1 MKIGYARVSTIEQ
14 NLHLQTDA
22 LDRAGCEKIFTDTA
36 SGSLD
41 SRKGLINALE
51 FCRKEDSLMVWKLDR
66 LGRSL
71 RHLIETV
78 NHLQSKGIGFVSLQ
92 ESIDTTT
99 SGGKLVFHVFGALAE
114 FERELL
120 IERTKAGLKAA
131 RARGS
136 LAGRPKKLNRKQ
148 IRMAKRLFEDK
159 DKKVNEIAK
168 TLNISRST
176 LYRYRKGENKNK

>member
-1 MKIGYARVSTIEQ
+1 MKCDPI
-14 NLHLQTDA
+14 
-22 LDRAGCEKIFTDTA
+22 
-36 SGSLD
+36 
-41 SRKGLINALE
+41 
-51 FCRKEDSLMVWKLDR
+51 
-66 LGRSL
+66 
-71 RHLIETV
+71 
-78 NHLQSKGIGFVSLQ
+78 KGIGFVSLQ
-92 ESIDTTT
+92 ESPDTTT

-114 FERELL
+114 FERLI

-159 DKKVNEIAK
+159 DNKTNEIAK

-176 LYRYRKGENKNK
+176 LYRYRKGENNNK